1 MIKGYKIDV
10 LNNKVYL
17 TASFLRAASRL
28 GTPEYNE
35 LLALRCELPDYE
47 FKKAEANRKKTTNK
61 NKNLTYANMW
71 EHIKAVYRETQK
83 ADEMLKKMER
93 VEALSRI
100 QANPY
105 KYVHDWFVNE
115 FPNYNSAAT
124 EYNFEELSAT
134 SQANLSRAAI
144 G

>member
-35 LLALRCELPDYE
+35 LLALRRELPDYE
-47 FKKAEANRKKTTNK
+47 FQKADTNRKKTTNK
-61 NKNLTYANMW
+61 NKNLTYANMR
-71 EHIKAVYRETQK
+71 EHIKAVYGETQK
-83 ADEMLKKMER
+83 ADEMLKMMER

-115 FPNYNSAAT
+115 FPNYNSAASL
-124 EYNFEELSAT
+124 YNCEKLSDTLAAT
-134 SQANLSRAAI
+134 I
-144 G
+144 

>member
-1 MIKGYKIDV
+1 MCKSHNIDHI
-10 LNNKVYL
+10 NQKVYL

-35 LLALRCELPDYE
+35 LLALRRGLPGYE
-47 FKKAEANRKKTTNK
+47 FKKVEANRKKTTNK
-61 NKNLTYANMW
+61 NKNLTYANMR
-71 EHIKAVYRETQK
+71 EHIKAVYGETPK
-83 ADEMLKKMER
+83 AAEMLKTMER

-134 SQANLSRAAI
+134 SQVNLSGASI
-144 G
+144 

>member
-1 MIKGYKIDV
+1 MCKSHNIDHI
-10 LNNKVYL
+10 NQKVYL

-28 GTPEYNE
+28 GTSEYNE
-35 LLALRCELPDYE
+35 LLALRRELPDYE
-47 FKKAEANRKKTTNK
+47 FKKVEANRKKTTNK
-61 NKNLTYANMW
+61 NKNLTYANMR

-93 VEALSRI
+93 VDALSRI

-124 EYNFEELSAT
+124 EYNLEELSAT

-144 G
+144 

>member
-1 MIKGYKIDV
+1 MCKSYHIDHI
-10 LNNKVYL
+10 NQKVYL
-17 TASFLRAASRL
+17 TSSFLRAASRL

-35 LLALRCELPDYE
+35 LLALRRELPDYE
-47 FKKAEANRKKTTNK
+47 FKKVEANRKKTTNK
-61 NKNLTYANMW
+61 NKNLTYANMR
-71 EHIKAVYRETQK
+71 EHIKAVYGETQK

-105 KYVHDWFVNE
+105 KYVHDWFVYE
-115 FPNYNSAAT
+115 FPNYNSVAT
-124 EYNFEELSAT
+124 QYNFEELSAT
-134 SQANLSRAAI
+134 SQANLSKAAI

>member
-17 TASFLRAASRL
+17 IASFLRAASRL

-35 LLALRCELPDYE
+35 LLALRRELPDYE
-47 FKKAEANRKKTTNK
+47 FQKTDTNRKKTSNK
-61 NKNLTYANMW
+61 NKNLTYAKMRG
-71 EHIKAVYRETQK
+71 HIRAVYGETQK
-83 ADEMLKKMER
+83 TDELLKKMNR

-105 KYVHDWFVNE
+105 KYVRDWFINE

-124 EYNFEELSAT
+124 EYSFEELSAT
-134 SQANLSRAAI
+134 SQANLSGATI
-144 G
+144 

>member
-1 MIKGYKIDV
+1 MCKSHNIDHI
-10 LNNKVYL
+10 NQKVYL

-35 LLALRCELPDYE
+35 LLALRRELPDYE
-47 FKKAEANRKKTTNK
+47 FKKAESNRKKTTNK
-61 NKNLTYANMW
+61 NKNLTYANMR
-71 EHIKAVYRETQK
+71 EHIKAVYGETQK
-83 ADEMLKKMER
+83 AAEMLKKMER

-105 KYVHDWFVNE
+105 KYVHDWFINE

-124 EYNFEELSAT
+124 EYNFEELSTT
-134 SQANLSRAAI
+134 SQANLSGAAI
-144 G
+144 

>member
-1 MIKGYKIDV
+1 MKRIFLLSLIA
-10 LNNKVYL
+10 LF
-17 TASFLRAASRL
+17 TAF
-28 GTPEYNE
+28 T
-35 LLALRCELPDYE
+35 
-47 FKKAEANRKKTTNK
+47 FAEKKTTNK
-61 NKNLTYANMW
+61 NKNLTYANMRD
-71 EHIKAVYRETQK
+71 HIKAVYGETQK
-83 ADEMLKKMER
+83 ADEMLKMMER

-134 SQANLSRAAI
+134 SQANLSGAAI
-144 G
+144 

>member
-1 MIKGYKIDV
+1 MCKSHSIDHI
-10 LNNKVYL
+10 NQKVYL

-35 LLALRCELPDYE
+35 LLALRRELPDYE
-47 FKKAEANRKKTTNK
+47 FKKADTNRKKTTNK
-61 NKNLTYANMW
+61 NKNLTYANMR
-71 EHIKAVYRETQK
+71 EHIKAVYGETPK
-83 ADEMLKKMER
+83 AGEMLKMMER
-93 VEALSRI
+93 VEALSKI

-134 SQANLSRAAI
+134 SQVNLSGAAI
-144 G
+144 

>member
-35 LLALRCELPDYE
+35 LLALRRELPDYG
-47 FKKAEANRKKTTNK
+47 FQKAETDRKKTTNK
-61 NKNLTYANMW
+61 NKNLTYAKMRD
-71 EHIKAVYRETQK
+71 HIKAVYGETQK
-83 ADEMLKKMER
+83 ADEMLKMMER

-115 FPNYNSAAT
+115 FPNYTSAAT
-124 EYNFEELSAT
+124 QHNFEELSTT
-134 SQANLSRAAI
+134 SQANLPGAAI
-144 G
+144 

>member
-1 MIKGYKIDV
+1 MCKSHNIDH
-10 LNNKVYL
+10 LNQKVYL

-35 LLALRCELPDYE
+35 LLVLRRELPDYE
-47 FKKAEANRKKTTNK
+47 FKKAESNRKKTTNK
-61 NKNLTYANMW
+61 NKNLTYVKMRG
-71 EHIKAVYRETQK
+71 HIRAVYGETQK
-83 ADEMLKKMER
+83 AAEMLKMMDR

-105 KYVHDWFVNE
+105 KYVHDWFIKE

-134 SQANLSRAAI
+134 SQANLSGAAI

>member
-1 MIKGYKIDV
+1 MCKSHNIDHI
-10 LNNKVYL
+10 NQKVYL

-35 LLALRCELPDYE
+35 LLALRSELPDYE
-47 FKKAEANRKKTTNK
+47 FKKAEVNRKKTTNK
-61 NKNLTYANMW
+61 NKNLTYANMR
-71 EHIKAVYRETQK
+71 EHTKAVYGETKK

-124 EYNFEELSAT
+124 QYNFEELSAT
-134 SQANLSRAAI
+134 SQANLPGAAI
-144 G
+144 

>member
-1 MIKGYKIDV
+1 MCKSHSIDHI
-10 LNNKVYL
+10 NQKVYL

-35 LLALRCELPDYE
+35 LLALRRELPDYE
-47 FKKAEANRKKTTNK
+47 FKKAEVNRKKTTNK
-61 NKNLTYANMW
+61 NKNLTYANMR
-71 EHIKAVYRETQK
+71 EHIKAVYGETQK
-83 ADEMLKKMER
+83 ADEMLKTMER

-115 FPNYNSAAT
+115 FPNYTSAAT
-124 EYNFEELSAT
+124 QYNFEELSAT
-134 SQANLSRAAI
+134 SKANLSGAAI
-144 G
+144 